1 MVGVAAMEEIGPK
14 TEVWDNQTP
23 TPPPQLIWRLRA
35 SHAVPAV
42 LPCLIPA
49 SGQELPLV
57 GEPAQAVLTEPSPP
71 LETRLSTPCPIPKQ
85 S

>member
-23 TPPPQLIWRLRA
+23 TPPPPADLEVTGFPRGARCPALPDSSQRA
-35 SHAVPAV
+35 GAAFGRG
-42 LPCLIPA
+42 A
-49 SGQELPLV
+49 
-57 GEPAQAVLTEPSPP
+57 
-71 LETRLSTPCPIPKQ
+71 CPGRANRTIAT